1 MKKLLTFLT
10 LLTLFF
16 MTAGAEEKTITLSW
30 AGNGT
35 QNDGS
40 TLTAAQVFTETANYT
55 GTANAA
61 TCATANTVYIAK
73 QQYGLKIGKS
83 GGSGNLIIGITPQ
96 VMPSKVV
103 FSVAAYSASTATTV
117 KVKLNGVNEY
127 TLLNASKEQ
136 QLQNVTVE
144 MDGMTQ
150 LTNINITATKYSHL
164 KSITIYYEDGG
175 TPVTPRVETPVIT
188 LSKDAPY
195 YVGDNV
201 TASITCGTEGA
212 AIQYQINGGAWTN
225 YTAGSNI
232 TIPTTTAGTVT
243 IKAKATKADY
253 NDSNEATK
261 TITISPAPTT
271 YNHLADVNSDECTT
285 GTEFTF
291 TAQTVVLGKYNK
303 QLYIVM
309 PDNSAGSLI
318 FADSNWGDGYTFGKV
333 VSSNWSG
340 TKAIFNDKPE
350 VTNPSDFSLEGTE
363 TEVTPIEIS
372 TDADLQKSNFGR
384 YAVIKNVQVDEN
396 GSFSGLTTY
405 NQFHPDLS
413 NFEAGRYDVY
423 GVIGWNKGNNDS
435 EGKGQFMPLRYEEHI
450 AAYTITVTQPTA
462 GGTISAD
469 AETADEGEEIT
480 LTATPAAG
488 YEFASWIVKDADNND
503 IAVTENKFNMP
514 ASNVTVTATFSKIW
528 YTITCVNTPTEAAN
542 AYNAVWLKAG
552 FDNTNGD
559 RSQVGNLV
567 RFKVHTVNGWQIDN
581 VTAVYGENSTA
592 ITLSED
598 GTDNLGEYGNEG
610 SSASDQYGTW
620 YSFTMPAGAVTIT
633 GTFRPYQPT
642 IRLAGRFNGRPST
655 YWETGN
661 NGPAFNYDSETE
673 KYTMDVFFT
682 GAVENENEMIDY
694 FWFRSDNE
702 DLKTSASGDYWLT
715 DGENGNI
722 YQAEGHNL
730 GIGNGYNSNFRI
742 KPGIYTFTINKDRTK
757 LFITKKDV
765 AFTFTPATGTTVEQ
779 NSTVTATSDMQTILN
794 GIKNTYDNGAE
805 IGTITTQVST
815 DNSTWGESATMSVI
829 GTNQPVYAKST
840 LDNLI
845 VTDQA
850 TYTVEAVNNSNQY
863 QLVTDI
869 TKMVSGKKYL
879 LVSKGTYKASG
890 VTYNYEA
897 AATTIN
903 SANNYLGATDVT
915 IEDNIITLQEGTSVV
930 PYIMSLSDGK
940 WTFKNSI
947 TNEFLTFA
955 NPSSGGGTV
964 GIDATS
970 GTGLTLTSIDSS
982 TGEAV
987 LTLVEGRTLQFN
999 PNNAGTD
1006 PSKYRFGT
1014 YTSIQKPVMLFKQ
1027 LEEVVTLKV
1036 ETPVITPG
1044 TGTYA
1049 EAKDVEITCSTPGA
1063 TIWYKYGNMTDY
1075 AEYTEALTISENTTL
1090 SAYATKDGYNDSDV
1104 ATATYKFSELSDE
1117 IFTLVTSE
1125 DQLIEGNEYIIVA
1138 ATDTYKPALGAIESR
1153 NGTPA
1158 NGYTFETAG
1167 DYSVLTLAAESDV
1180 NIFTLGKVEVTD
1192 PNDKFYWTFK
1202 DKDGNFLYAD
1212 VSGGAIDT
1220 DNQSNYSH
1228 VYKINIGEG
1237 THYNNYATIQGSAN
1251 YQIEYRTDDEIFRH
1265 YACSNVNQT
1274 GNVYKKVLLYTR
1286 GVQQTPIMTLADIC
1300 KYGVTTEGKNEYII
1314 ADKLQAVYAYTKG
1327 GNSLLWCKDLGN
1339 KSIVPTTI
1347 HSGQID
1353 FMREPGINTDTEGV
1367 HNGQQGLWDQ
1377 SNWIVLQFTNPTGPN
1392 NIDQMLQAAQD
1403 KFIKPGTIKG
1413 KLVDDENYILK
1424 MDLDQLDLVTQADP
1438 DYDDEP
1444 YNENV
1449 YCPANFLPE
1458 NLNIHDGIENGDGA
1472 QIGNVNYFF
1481 MNPKVQEICYITY
1494 AQWDDYGYFAVPS
1507 SSDFSSGIDG
1517 AFQVGW
1523 VYQEKPALVS
1533 GKIYKFHA
1541 VVHRVGKEY
1550 GPQNP
1555 VSTKDGMPVYEN
1567 ITVLPID
1574 LTGDDN
1580 IVTSINTV
1588 DVAGNGEVKSVKY
1601 VNVAGM
1607 VSDVPFQG
1615 VNIVVTEYSDGSR
1628 STSKMLRK

>member
-1 MKKLLTFLT
+1 MRMKKLLTFLT

-16 MTAGAEEKTITLSW
+16 TTAGAETVTYSLTPDNASTGLDDEVYIKVLTEFTYSDVSWKMKYWNPNSLQVRTNQNKAGDEFRFYNTSAFPGRITQVVI
-30 AGNGT
+30 T
-35 QNDGS
+35 FS
-40 TLTAAQVFTETANYT
+40 TLTVSDASKLMFIGGSSEVSETT
-55 GTANAA
+55 GGTAGTWDSNAKTLTWTPGA
-61 TCATANTVYIAK
+61 SDNFTFFGFYQN
-73 QQYGLKIGKS
+73 GKAA
-83 GGSGNLIIGITPQ
+83 SGNNYLAESDAI
-96 VMPSKVV
+96 VV
-103 FSVAAYSASTATTV
+103 T
-117 KVKLNGVNEY
+117 
-127 TLLNASKEQ
+127 
-136 QLQNVTVE
+136 
-144 MDGMTQ
+144 
-150 LTNINITATKYSHL
+150 
-164 KSITIYYEDGG
+164 YEVGS

-195 YVGDNV
+195 YVEDNV

-212 AIQYQINGGAWTN
+212 AIVYSLDNGTTWN
-225 YTAGSNI
+225 PYSTAVE
-232 TIPTTTAGTVT
+232 IPSTTAGTVT

-253 NDSNEATK
+253 LDSYEATQEVNFVN
-261 TITISPAPTT
+261 PPTT
-271 YNHLADVNSDECTT
+271 FSNLAAVNGCDD
-285 GTEFTF
+285 GTEFEF

-309 PDNSAGSLI
+309 PDNSAGTLV
-318 FADSNWGDGYTFGKV
+318 FGGSNWSNDYTYGKV
-333 VSSNWSG
+333 VSSGWSG
-340 TKAIFNDKPE
+340 SKTTYNDKPE
-350 VTNPSDFSLEGTE
+350 VTSPTDFSLAGT
-363 TEVTPIEIS
+363 TSEVTPIEITS
-372 TDADLQKSNFGR
+372 NDNLTLANFGR
-384 YAVIKNVQVDEN
+384 YAVIRNVQVAAD
-396 GSFSGLTTY
+396 GSFSELTTY
-405 NQFHPDLS
+405 DQFHLS
-413 NFEAGRYDVY
+413 FTDFEAGRYDVY
-423 GVIGWNKGNNDS
+423 GVIGWNNGV
-435 EGKGQFMPLRYEEHI
+435 GQFMPLQYEEHV
-450 AAYTITVTQPTA
+450 AAYTITVNQPAA
-462 GGTISAD
+462 GGSISAD
-469 AETADEGEEIT
+469 AETADAGEEIT

-488 YEFASWIVKDADNND
+488 YQLASWTVKDADDND
-503 IAVTENKFNMP
+503 VTVTNNKFTMP
-514 ASNVTVTATFSKIW
+514 ASNVTVTAAFEAIKYAVNVNVTPANSGEVWVQGGCTVEDNVSVSTVGTTVTVKLHSNTNYQVDGISVVDADNNE
-528 YTITCVNTPTEAAN
+528 ITATLTSTEAD
-542 AYNAVWLKAG
+542 G
-552 FDNTNGD
+552 NTYTF
-559 RSQVGNLV
+559 V
-567 RFKVHTVNGWQIDN
+567 
-581 VTAVYGENSTA
+581 
-592 ITLSED
+592 
-598 GTDNLGEYGNEG
+598 
-610 SSASDQYGTW
+610 
-620 YSFTMPAGAVTIT
+620 MPASAVTVT
-633 GTFRPYQPT
+633 GKFHAYVPDVYF
-642 IRLAGRFNGRPST
+642 LAGELSNWDNGVKMT
-655 YWETGN
+655 
-661 NGPAFNYDSETE
+661 YDSENN
-673 KYTMDVFFT
+673 KYNLRV
-682 GAVENENEMIDY
+682 Y
-694 FWFRSDNE
+694 FSDEYGYFRFRAGDN
-702 DLKTSASGDYWLT
+702 TYASG
-715 DGENGNI
+715 
-722 YQAEGHNL
+722 AEGDWWGL
-730 GIGNGYNSNFRI
+730 NGSTAGETATLYKGSTKRFRV
-742 KPGIYTFTINKDRTK
+742 PAGIYDIEVGQVFDDPTTSSNPNWWGETTVKVTK
-757 LFITKKDV
+757 VEPTL
-765 AFTFTPATGTTVEQ
+765 TFTPAAGEIVSGSSVSVSSNLYDLLSAINSDVVE
-779 NSTVTATSDMQTILN
+779 NDVTNMVKTDGEYAANVTLTADATVTGRAKYGYIEQTATAEYTISQENTNTQYKL
-794 GIKNTYDNGAE
+794 IK
-805 IGTITTQVST
+805 
-815 DNSTWGESATMSVI
+815 SA
-829 GTNQPVYAKST
+829 ND
-840 LDNLI
+840 L
-845 VTDQA
+845 
-850 TYTVEAVNNSNQY
+850 VN
-863 QLVTDI
+863 
-869 TKMVSGKKYL
+869 GKKYL
-879 LVSKGTYKASG
+879 VVGTYPSAGKTFVMGAYNEPRLSG
-890 VTYNYEA
+890 V
-897 AATTIN
+897 
-903 SANNYLGATDVT
+903 
-915 IEDNIITLQEGTSVV
+915 
-930 PYIMSLSDGK
+930 
-940 WTFKNSI
+940 
-947 TNEFLTFA
+947 
-955 NPSSGGGTV
+955 
-964 GIDATS
+964 DATPENEIIEATADMRIVTLEAV
-970 GTGLTLTSIDSS
+970 GTNWALKTVITFEDES
-982 TGEAV
+982 TGELNIGFV
-987 LTLVEGRTLQFN
+987 NNTDKPYLT
-999 PNNAGTD
+999 PNRWGNSSNYIYAFGGYAKTNSVTS
-1006 PSKYRFGT
+1006 SKLFLYR
-1014 YTSIQKPVMLFKQ
+1014 QV
-1027 LEEVVTLKV
+1027 EEVVTLKV

-1090 SAYATKDGYNDSDV
+1090 SAYATKDGYNDSDE
-1104 ATATYKFSELSDE
+1104 ATATYTFSELSDE

-1353 FMREPGINTDTEGV
+1353 FMREPGINYDTEEGV
-1367 HNGQQGLWDQ
+1367 HNGQQGPWDQ
-1377 SNWIVLQFTNPTGPN
+1377 SNWIVLQFTNPTGSN

-1413 KLVDDENYILK
+1413 KLVDNENYILK

-1438 DYDDEP
+1438 DCDEEP

-1472 QIGNVNYFF
+1472 ETGNQNYFF

-1523 VYQEKPALVS
+1523 VYQEKPALEP
-1533 GKIYKFHA
+1533 GTIYKFHA

>member
-1 MKKLLTFLT
+1 MRMKKLLTFLT

-16 MTAGAEEKTITLSW
+16 TTAGAETVTYSLTPDNASTGLDDEVYINVLTEFTYSDVSWKMKYWNPNSLQVKTNKNDAKDEFRFYNTSAFPGRITQVVITFSALNVTDASKLMFIGGSSEVSETTGGT
-30 AGNGT
+30 AGTWDSNAK
-35 QNDGS
+35 
-40 TLTAAQVFTETANYT
+40 TLTWTPGASDNFTFFGFYQNGKAA
-55 GTANAA
+55 
-61 TCATANTVYIAK
+61 
-73 QQYGLKIGKS
+73 
-83 GGSGNLIIGITPQ
+83 SGNNYLAESDAI
-96 VMPSKVV
+96 VV
-103 FSVAAYSASTATTV
+103 T
-117 KVKLNGVNEY
+117 
-127 TLLNASKEQ
+127 
-136 QLQNVTVE
+136 
-144 MDGMTQ
+144 
-150 LTNINITATKYSHL
+150 
-164 KSITIYYEDGG
+164 YEVGS

-188 LSKDAPY
+188 LSQDAPY

-212 AIQYQINGGAWTN
+212 AILYQINDGSWTN

-253 NDSNEATK
+253 TDSGEATK

-303 QLYIVM
+303 NLYIVM
-309 PDNSAGSLI
+309 PNNSAGTLI
-318 FADSNWGDGYTFGKV
+318 YGDSNWGDGYTFGKV

-340 TKAIFNDKPE
+340 KKAIFNDKPE
-350 VTNPSDFSLEGTE
+350 VTNVSNFELASTE
-363 TEVTPIEIS
+363 VEVTPIVITS
-372 TDADLQKSNFGR
+372 DADLTKLNFGR

-405 NQFHPDLS
+405 NQFHPDLTD
-413 NFEAGRYDVY
+413 FAAGRYDVY

-435 EGKGQFMPLRYEEHI
+435 EGKGQFMPLKYVEHE
-450 AAYTITVTQPTA
+450 ASYTITVTQPTA

-469 AETADEGEEIT
+469 AETADEGDEIT

-514 ASNVTVTATFSKIW
+514 ASNVTVTATFSKIK
-528 YTITCVNTPTEAAN
+528 YTISTAVSTTAAGN
-542 AYNAVWLKAG
+542 AGCAVWMKDG
-552 FDNTNGD
+552 FETINNAAT
-559 RSQVGNLV
+559 STVGT
-567 RFKVHTVNGWQIDN
+567 TVEFALHPVNNWMIDPSN
-581 VTAVYGENSTA
+581 APTVTFGEGQSVAVTAGA
-592 ITLSED
+592 
-598 GTDNLGEYGNEG
+598 TDNEG
-610 SSASDQYGTW
+610 ATHYT
-620 YSFTMPAGAVTIT
+620 FTMPASDVTIT
-633 GTFRPYQPT
+633 GHFVPYAPDVYFLEGDLSNWDNGKKMTYNSADKTYSIRVYFSDEYGFFRFRAGDNTYASGAEGEWWPISENGEGESHFGDNITLYKGSSKRFRVPAGIYDIKVGQVFDDPTASNNPNWWGETTVTVTKVEPTLTFNPA
-642 IRLAGRFNGRPST
+642 AGEVP
-655 YWETGN
+655 N
-661 NGPAFNYDSETE
+661 NQVVTVSSNLYELLSAINS
-673 KYTMDVFFT
+673 DV
-682 GAVENENEMIDY
+682 VENDVTNMV
-694 FWFRSDNE
+694 
-702 DLKTSASGDYWLT
+702 KT
-715 DGENGNI
+715 DGEYAANVTLT
-722 YQAEGHNL
+722 A
-730 GIGNGYNSNFRI
+730 
-742 KPGIYTFTINKDRTK
+742 D
-757 LFITKKDV
+757 
-765 AFTFTPATGTTVEQ
+765 A
-779 NSTVTATSDMQTILN
+779 TVTGRAKYGYIEKTATAKYTISQENTNTQYKL
-794 GIKNTYDNGAE
+794 IK
-805 IGTITTQVST
+805 
-815 DNSTWGESATMSVI
+815 SADD
-829 GTNQPVYAKST
+829 
-840 LDNLI
+840 L
-845 VTDQA
+845 
-850 TYTVEAVNNSNQY
+850 VN
-863 QLVTDI
+863 
-869 TKMVSGKKYL
+869 GKKYL
-879 LVSKGTYKASG
+879 VVGTYPSDSKTFVMGAYSEPRLSAVDATPENDIIEATADMRIVTLEAVGTNWALKTDDGYVYTNSTTTNGCAAYVANQEPAVIEFESETSGELNIKFVNNNDKGYLTPQRFGNSSNYYYGFGGYAS
-890 VTYNYEA
+890 A
-897 AATTIN
+897 
-903 SANNYLGATDVT
+903 
-915 IEDNIITLQEGTSVV
+915 TSVNA
-930 PYIMSLSDGK
+930 SHL
-940 WTFKNSI
+940 
-947 TNEFLTFA
+947 FL
-955 NPSSGGGTV
+955 
-964 GIDATS
+964 
-970 GTGLTLTSIDSS
+970 
-982 TGEAV
+982 
-987 LTLVEGRTLQFN
+987 
-999 PNNAGTD
+999 
-1006 PSKYRFGT
+1006 YR
-1014 YTSIQKPVMLFKQ
+1014 QV
-1027 LEEVVTLKV
+1027 EEVVTLKV

-1104 ATATYKFSELSDE
+1104 ATATYTFSELSDE

-1327 GNSLLWCKDLGN
+1327 GNSLLWCKDLDN

-1353 FMREPGINTDTEGV
+1353 FMRSEAINYDTEEGV
-1367 HNGQQGLWDQ
+1367 HNGQQGPWDQ
-1377 SNWIVLQFTNPTGPN
+1377 SNWIVLQFTNPTGSN
-1392 NIDQMLQAAQD
+1392 NIDQMLQNAQD

-1413 KLVDDENYILK
+1413 KLVDDVNYILK
-1424 MDLDQLDLVTQADP
+1424 VDLDQLDLVTQADP
-1438 DYDDEP
+1438 DYDEEP

-1458 NLNIHDGIENGDGA
+1458 NLNIDDGIENGDGA
-1472 QIGNVNYFF
+1472 ETGNQNYFF

-1507 SSDFSSGIDG
+1507 SSNFSSGIDG

-1523 VYQEKPALVS
+1523 VYQDKPALDP

-1574 LTGDDN
+1574 LTASSEV
-1580 IVTSINTV
+1580 VTAINTV
-1588 DVAGNGEVKSVKY
+1588 ETGNGEVKSVKY